1 MNNNQSIG
9 VNKLLLV
16 STILLILFGVAVV
29 YTASAP
35 AAIKKYGDP
44 EFYLKAHC
52 SKVLIAFVAMF
63 IASRVDYSIWKKAAR
78 LVFGVGCA
86 LTLAAVLFGPTING
100 ANRWICGIQPSE
112 ILKFGFILMV
122 ATKLSD
128 AGTEIKSFK
137 CSIVQPGIP
146 FVIAAVLLAMQP
158 NFSMVGMFGGIF
170 TIMLLVAGANFKH
183 MLKTY
188 GSVAGA
194 GTILILLKELI
205 KGLLGKND
213 KPIYQHV
220 KDRFD
225 AFYSSGDPAMQT
237 ELVKK
242 KMYQTQQSLEALGNG
257 GILGTGVGNSAH
269 KLGYLPEAHKD
280 VVYSVVGEE
289 FGVVGTLAVLAA
301 FSILFYQ
308 GFEIARN
315 STTRFGKYLAVAL
328 TVSLFFNF
336 LVHVCVSTG
345 LMPTTGQPLPFISY
359 GGTNLIVAGLFI
371 GILLNISKAGTGK
384 KLTEPYM
391 GGINTDTYTIG
402 GFKIT
407 RAET

>member
-29 YTASAP
+29 YTASSP
-35 AAIKKYGDP
+35 AAINKYGDP
-44 EFYLKAHC
+44 EFYLKSHC
-52 SKVLIAFVAMF
+52 SKVLVAFAAMFVA
-63 IASRVDYSIWKKAAR
+63 SRLDYSVWKKAAR
-78 LVFGVGCA
+78 LIFGIGCA

-100 ANRWICGIQPSE
+100 ANRWIWGIQPSE

-128 AGTEIKSFK
+128 AGTEIKSLK
-137 CSIVQPGIP
+137 CSIIQPGVP
-146 FVIAAVLLAMQP
+146 FVIAAVLLALQP
-158 NFSMVGMFGGIF
+158 NFSMLGMFGGIF
-170 TIMLLVAGANFKH
+170 TVMLLVAGANFKY
-183 MLKTY
+183 MLKSY
-188 GSVAGA
+188 GIAAGVGA
-194 GTILILLKELI
+194 VGILLKELVES
-205 KGLLGKND
+205 LLGKND

-220 KDRFD
+220 KDRFE
-225 AFYSSGDPAMQT
+225 AFYSSGDPAMQS
-237 ELVKK
+237 EIVKK
-242 KMYQTQQSLEALGNG
+242 KMYQANQSLEALGNG
-257 GILGTGVGNSAH
+257 GVLGAGVGNSAH

-289 FGVVGTLAVLAA
+289 FGFVGTMAVLIA
-301 FSILFYQ
+301 FGILFYQ
-308 GFEIARN
+308 GFEIAKN

-328 TVSLFFNF
+328 TTSLFFNF

-384 KLTEPYM
+384 HLTEPYM

-402 GFKIT
+402 GFNIT
-407 RAET
+407 RAES

>member
-1 MNNNQSIG
+1 MSNNQSVG

-35 AAIKKYGDP
+35 AAIKKNGDP

-63 IASRVDYSIWKKAAR
+63 VASRVDYSIWKKAAR
-78 LVFGVGCA
+78 PVFIVGCA

-100 ANRWICGIQPSE
+100 ANRWIWGIQPSE

-128 AGTEIKSFK
+128 AGTEIKSLK
-137 CSIVQPGIP
+137 CSIIQPGIP
-146 FVIAAVLLAMQP
+146 FLIAAILLALQP

-183 MLKTY
+183 MLKSY
-188 GSVAGA
+188 GIAAGA
-194 GTILILLKELI
+194 GTVVVMLKELVKAI
-205 KGLLGKND
+205 SGSKD

-225 AFYSSGDPAMQT
+225 AFFSSGDPAMQT

-301 FSILFYQ
+301 FSILFY
-308 GFEIARN
+308 
-315 STTRFGKYLAVAL
+315 
-328 TVSLFFNF
+328 
-336 LVHVCVSTG
+336 
-345 LMPTTGQPLPFISY
+345 
-359 GGTNLIVAGLFI
+359 LII
-371 GILLNISKAGTGK
+371 YIDGI
-384 KLTEPYM
+384 E
-391 GGINTDTYTIG
+391 
-402 GFKIT
+402 
-407 RAET
+407 

>member
-1 MNNNQSIG
+1 MSNNQSKG

-29 YTASAP
+29 YTSSAP
-35 AAIKKYGDP
+35 FAIKKFGDP
-44 EFYLKAHC
+44 EHLLKAHC
-52 SKVLIAFVAMF
+52 SKVLVAFVAMF
-63 IASRVDYSIWKKAAR
+63 VASRVDYSIWKKFAR
-78 LVFGVGCA
+78 PIFAVGCA

-100 ANRWICGIQPSE
+100 ANRWIFGIQPSE

-128 AGTEIKSFK
+128 AGAEIKTLK
-137 CSIVQPGIP
+137 CSIIQPGVP
-146 FVIAAVLLAMQP
+146 LVIAAILLATQP
-158 NFSMVGMFGGIF
+158 NFSMLAMFIGIF
-170 TIMLLVAGANFKH
+170 TVMLLVAGANFKY
-183 MLKTY
+183 MLKSY
-188 GSVAGA
+188 GIAAGL
-194 GTILILLKELI
+194 GVVGITLKELY
-205 KGLLGKND
+205 KSLSGKAG
-213 KPIYQHV
+213 KSIYQHV
-220 KDRFD
+220 TDRFN
-225 AFYSSGDPAMQT
+225 AFMASGDPAMQS
-237 ELVKK
+237 EEVRK
-242 KMYQTQQSLEALGNG
+242 KMFQTQKSLEALGNG

-315 STTRFGKYLAVAL
+315 STTRFGKYLAAAL

-345 LMPTTGQPLPFISY
+345 LMPMTGQPLPFISY

-371 GILLNISKAGTGK
+371 GVLLNISKAGTGK

-402 GFKIT
+402 GFNIT

>member
-1 MNNNQSIG
+1 MGNNQSIG

-63 IASRVDYSIWKKAAR
+63 VASRVDYSIWKKAAR
-78 LVFGVGCA
+78 PVFIVGCA
-86 LTLAAVLFGPTING
+86 LTLAAVLFGPTVNG
-100 ANRWICGIQPSE
+100 ANRWIWGIQPSE

-128 AGTEIKSFK
+128 AGAEIKTLK
-137 CSIVQPGIP
+137 CSIIQPGVP
-146 FVIAAVLLAMQP
+146 LVIAAVLLAMQP
-158 NFSMVGMFGGIF
+158 NFSMLAMFIGIF
-170 TIMLLVAGANFKH
+170 TVMLLVAGANFKY
-183 MLKTY
+183 MLKSY
-188 GSVAGA
+188 GIAAGL
-194 GTILILLKELI
+194 GVVGITLKELY
-205 KGLLGKND
+205 KSLSGKAG
-213 KPIYQHV
+213 KSIYQHV
-220 KDRFD
+220 TDRFN
-225 AFYSSGDPAMQT
+225 AFMASGDPAMQS
-237 ELVKK
+237 EEVRK
-242 KMYQTQQSLEALGNG
+242 KMFQTQKSLEALGNG

-315 STTRFGKYLAVAL
+315 STTRFGKYLAAAL

-345 LMPTTGQPLPFISY
+345 LMPMTGQPLPFISY

-371 GILLNISKAGTGK
+371 GVLLNISKAGTGK

-402 GFKIT
+402 GFNIT
-407 RAET
+407 RTET